1 MEQHNSSIN
10 EIDDEKTSLLINT
23 KSKKR
28 NNNNNNNNQ
37 GISWYFAVFLI
48 VNAALG
54 AGLLNFAKAF
64 NNAGGILAATLIH
77 LVLIIIICIIL
88 INYFYLFI
96 YLVIS
101 GSDCRCF
108 NYTCLLHRR

>member
-1 MEQHNSSIN
+1 MKEEIVKQKNNINSIDYEAANEQ
-10 EIDDEKTSLLINT
+10 TSLLSSSNQLNSD
-23 KSKKR
+23 SKNSQEQTSR
-28 NNNNNNNNQ
+28 GNPS

-77 LVLIIIICIIL
+77 LVKLFWLKIIIFWIV
-88 INYFYLFI
+88 FVF
-96 YLVIS
+96 
-101 GSDCRCF
+101 
-108 NYTCLLHRR
+108 

>member
-1 MEQHNSSIN
+1 MERHNSSIN
-10 EIDDEKTSLLINT
+10 QNIDDEKTSLLIN
-23 KSKKR
+23 S
-28 NNNNNNNNQ
+28 NNNNEQKAYSTKTTTIRTNNNSSSNQ

-77 LVLIIIICIIL
+77 LVIKI
-88 INYFYLFI
+88 FFI
-96 YLVIS
+96 QP
-101 GSDCRCF
+101 
-108 NYTCLLHRR
+108 

>member
-10 EIDDEKTSLLINT
+10 EIDDEKTSLLTNNKST
-23 KSKKR
+23 KR
-28 NNNNNNNNQ
+28 NNNNNQ

-64 NNAGGILAATLIH
+64 DNAGGILAATLIH
-77 LVLIIIICIIL
+77 LV
-88 INYFYLFI
+88 
-96 YLVIS
+96 
-101 GSDCRCF
+101 
-108 NYTCLLHRR
+108 